1 MTPTHHP
8 ENSLEMMMMKS
19 EEIVEKTQVHEP
31 EKTQQAA
38 VFCSGVTDDCK
49 HGESSWEH
57 FAEDDCDR
65 ACYERASLLMQ
76 VPR

>member
-8 ENSLEMMMMKS
+8 ENSLEMMMKS
-19 EEIVEKTQVHEP
+19 EEIAEKTQVHEP
-31 EKTQQAA
+31 EKTQQGA

-57 FAEDDCDR
+57 FAEDDCD
-65 ACYERASLLMQ
+65 S
-76 VPR
+76 

>member
-8 ENSLEMMMMKS
+8 ENSLELEMMMKS
-19 EEIVEKTQVHEP
+19 EEIAEKTPQVHEP
-31 EKTQQAA
+31 EKTQQGA

-57 FAEDDCDR
+57 FAEDDCD
-65 ACYERASLLMQ
+65 S
-76 VPR
+76 

>member
-8 ENSLEMMMMKS
+8 ENSLEMMMKS
-19 EEIVEKTQVHEP
+19 EEIAEKTQLP
-31 EKTQQAA
+31 LQKTQQAA

-57 FAEDDCDR
+57 FAEDDCD
-65 ACYERASLLMQ
+65 S
-76 VPR
+76 

>member
-38 VFCSGVTDDCK
+38 VFFVGV
-49 HGESSWEH
+49 SQSWVH
-57 FAEDDCDR
+57 AP
-65 ACYERASLLMQ
+65 L
-76 VPR
+76 